1 MKRFSLKRMT
11 QIIVITLV
19 LFLCFGVGYF
29 TVFRAVDSSICIPR
43 ISKKLGIR
51 ADVNQVYQYVK
62 DQLTPGMKKTEVMD
76 RLGKIGE
83 ITIKGTT
90 ELANG
95 SIREGVELRICSHPL
110 NNILILNSYSKD
122 WTLLGAYIVED
133 SP

>member
-1 MKRFSLKRMT
+1 VKVFTLKHIT
-11 QIIVITLV
+11 QLIEITIIL
-19 LFLCFGVGYF
+19 LLCLGLGYF
-29 TVFRAVDSSICIPR
+29 TFFRAIDTSICIPR
-43 ISKKLGIR
+43 VSKKLGIR
-51 ADVNQVYQYVK
+51 ADINQVYQHVK

>member
-1 MKRFSLKRMT
+1 MKRISLKRIT
-11 QIIVITLV
+11 QLIVITLV
-19 LFLCFGVGYF
+19 LFLCFGAGYF

-43 ISKKLGIR
+43 VSKKLGIR

>member
-1 MKRFSLKRMT
+1 MKRCSLKSIA
-11 QIIVITLV
+11 QLFLIFLII
-19 LFLCFGVGYF
+19 FLCFGVGYF

-43 ISKKLGIR
+43 VAKKLGIQ
-51 ADVNQVYQYVK
+51 ADINQVYQYVK
-62 DQLTPGMKKTEVMD
+62 DQLTPGIEKTEVMD
-76 RLGKIGE
+76 KLGKIGE

-122 WTLLGAYIVED
+122 WKLIDAYIVED